1 LSDGPVDTI
10 GHYGQLSKA
19 QPDIAANA
27 LVRDGPASALHPGAR
42 VLQRLRSHVS
52 RRYALLLLTSKL
64 LALSHQFEM
73 FVSTW

>member
-10 GHYGQLSKA
+10 VHYGQLSKA
-19 QPDIAANA
+19 QQHIAANA

-42 VLQRLRSHVS
+42 VLMRLSSRISQRG
-52 RRYALLLLTSKL
+52 ALLLLTSSL

-73 FVSTW
+73 FVST